1 MAATVAA
8 VTTRRSAGE
17 IRFWLGWFVAL
28 NVLWL
33 ALISAFDVAE
43 TVLGLGASA
52 VAASAATIVRRQRFV
67 TFRPRARWL
76 LGSWRLPAAA
86 AIDTARVF
94 GVLWRRLAR
103 GEPIHGR
110 FRTEPF
116 RLDRD
121 HERRAARRAV
131 YTIGAS
137 IPPNAYVVGI
147 DEDEHTVLLH
157 ELTPSR
163 RRR

>member
-1 MAATVAA
+1 
-8 VTTRRSAGE
+8 VTTGRSAGA

-52 VAASAATIVRRQRFV
+52 LAASAATAVRGQGFV

-76 LGSWRLPAAA
+76 LDSWRLPGAVVVE
-86 AIDTARVF
+86 TLVVF
-94 GVLWRRLAR
+94 GVLWRRLVR
-103 GEPIHGR
+103 GEPIRGR

-116 RLDRD
+116 RLCRD
-121 HERRAARRAV
+121 HRRGAARRAS
-131 YTIGAS
+131 YTIGTS
-137 IPPNAYVVGI
+137 IPPNTYVVGI
-147 DEDEHTVLLH
+147 DEEEHTALLH
-157 ELTPSR
+157 DLAPNR
-163 RRR
+163 RPR

>member
-1 MAATVAA
+1 M
-8 VTTRRSAGE
+8 
-17 IRFWLGWFVAL
+17 RFWLGWFVAL
-28 NVLWL
+28 NILWL

-52 VAASAATIVRRQRFV
+52 VAASAATVVRRQRFV

-76 LGSWRLPAAA
+76 IDSWRLPGE
-86 AIDTARVF
+86 IVRDTLVVF
-94 GVLWRRLAR
+94 GVLWRRLVR
-103 GEPIHGR
+103 GERIQGR

-116 RLDRD
+116 RLARD
-121 HERRAARRAV
+121 HRRQAARRAV

-147 DEDEHTVLLH
+147 DEEEHTVLLH
-157 ELTPSR
+157 ELAPSR

>member
-1 MAATVAA
+1 
-8 VTTRRSAGE
+8 VTTRRSAGA

-28 NVLWL
+28 NILWL

-43 TVLGLGASA
+43 TVLGLVASA
-52 VAASAATIVRRQRFV
+52 VAASAAAVVREQRFV

-76 LGSWRLPAAA
+76 LESWRLPAAA
-86 AIDTARVF
+86 VVDTALVF

-103 GEPIHGR
+103 GQRIQGR

-116 RLDRD
+116 RLGRD
-121 HERRAARRAV
+121 HERQAARRAV
-131 YTIGAS
+131 YTIGTS
-137 IPPNAYVVGI
+137 IPPNTYVVGI

-157 ELTPSR
+157 ELVPAR